1 MATSITRR
9 AAVQL
14 VTLASAA
21 LSAGYYFQQAPDTTV
36 AVGQFT
42 FNLIGLGLGA
52 TAFALDTVKP
62 EMARLAGD
70 KTLGFVRRIAAAAVF
85 VILFTASMLA
95 VDGILMKLRSDWA
108 ATRGHAITDHADARK
123 VVVSLEA
130 ELAKVATARTTQQV
144 RGAMEKVKIS
154 ARTFKDTA
162 ECTKLNDDD
171 DRRQCRPIL
180 DLREEM
186 AAAIRKADIE
196 PRLGTARA
204 ALATRSAPKSADPQA
219 DEIATWFGVSAD
231 RVAYCMVAILGF
243 AVEVVACLGVWI
255 VQKPDGSERSA
266 NGSETKATTVPA
278 KPNGSETK
286 ATTVPVK
293 PNGSEPKAAVPVK
306 PNGSANGSEPKAAAV
321 PVKPNGSGP
330 SDFELF
336 VVTEVAR
343 GRTFHSQQDLCERFQ
358 LPPSTVS
365 EALSD
370 MEQRGLIQRRVEGRR
385 KIIEAVQRPDGRCR
399 IASRELIVA

>member
-1 MATSITRR
+1 
-9 AAVQL
+9 
-14 VTLASAA
+14 
-21 LSAGYYFQQAPDTTV
+21 
-36 AVGQFT
+36 
-42 FNLIGLGLGA
+42 
-52 TAFALDTVKP
+52 
-62 EMARLAGD
+62 
-70 KTLGFVRRIAAAAVF
+70 
-85 VILFTASMLA
+85 
-95 VDGILMKLRSDWA
+95 
-108 ATRGHAITDHADARK
+108 
-123 VVVSLEA
+123 
-130 ELAKVATARTTQQV
+130 
-144 RGAMEKVKIS
+144 MEKVKIS